1 MRCRPSPLINNRP
14 RREGIRLP
22 ARYRS
27 PEIPYR
33 DQIKLCARHPHQK
46 PRREFIDSESN
57 EFDTCNQCRQEMQ
70 LYRRRVLEL
79 EDELERALAADL
91 EIDEGENQSVSFEE
105 IF

>member
-1 MRCRPSPLINNRP
+1 
-14 RREGIRLP
+14 
-22 ARYRS
+22 
-27 PEIPYR
+27 
-33 DQIKLCARHPHQK
+33 
-46 PRREFIDSESN
+46 
-57 EFDTCNQCRQEMQ
+57 MQ